1 MDLLDIA
8 RDADRYTADRM
19 HTVRRDPTPPLVI
32 VGCGIAGLSA
42 ALSAAPRPVRLIGPS
57 PLVTS
62 STALAQGGL
71 AAALGTHDTPAAHAH
86 DTVLAGAY
94 HNDYEV
100 VRYLVDNAVP
110 TIRWL
115 QAQGVPFDLEGS
127 RFLLGRQG
135 GHRRARILH
144 AGGDTS
150 GAAMMLALVRAVEN
164 AAHITW
170 ESEAS
175 LEGILLRNGHIA
187 GVRVRRDDD
196 VQMHDCAELILAT
209 GGCAGLFAHSTN
221 PRSADGNGMALAIA
235 AGAHVRDMEFMQ
247 FHPTALAVDVDGALP
262 LITEALYGAG
272 AQLVDDEGRPLQD
285 NLWPLTHQSPRDQV
299 ARAVWRIRRDGG
311 HAWLDATHLHD
322 AWLMRFP
329 NVYALCRRH
338 GIDPL
343 RERIPVMPAAHFHIG
358 GVATDME
365 GRTRVHGLYAIGEV
379 ACNGVHGADRLSSN
393 SLLEGAVFGRHLG
406 RRLAD
411 HRLYLPGMGPER
423 WALRGQS
430 AGPEALQRL
439 RGWAWDALGPV
450 RSGKRL
456 ATLQDRITADPA
468 LASTWQA
475 GILQRMAVAAL
486 QRESNLGTHFRS
498 DARDVSTVAPLTQER

>member
-1 MDLLDIA
+1 
-8 RDADRYTADRM
+8 M
-19 HTVRRDPTPPLVI
+19 HGILTVKRDPAPPLVI

-42 ALSAAPRPVRLIGPS
+42 ALSAAPRPVRLLGPS
-57 PLVTS
+57 PLITS

-71 AAALGTHDTPAAHAH
+71 AAALGSHDTPAAHAH

-100 VRYLVDNAVP
+100 VRYLVDNSVP

-127 RFLLGRQG
+127 RFLLGRRG

-164 AAHITW
+164 AAHVRW
-170 ESEAS
+170 ESEAT
-175 LEGILLRNGHIA
+175 LDGILLRNGHVA
-187 GVRVRRDDD
+187 GVRVRRGDD
-196 VQMHDCAELILAT
+196 VRRHDCAELILAT
-209 GGCAGLFAHSTN
+209 GGCAGLLAHSTN

-247 FHPTALAVDVDGALP
+247 FHPTALAVNVDGALP
-262 LITEALYGAG
+262 LITEALHGAG
-272 AQLVDDEGRPLQD
+272 ARLIDDQGQALREDGH
-285 NLWPLTHQSPRDQV
+285 PLTEHTPRDRI
-299 ARAVWRIRRDGG
+299 ARAVWRIRRAGG

-343 RERIPVMPAAHFHIG
+343 REHIPVMPAAHFHIG
-358 GVATDME
+358 GIATDLE

-393 SLLEGAVFGRHLG
+393 SLLEGVVFGRHIG
-406 RRLAD
+406 RRMAD
-411 HRLYLPGMGPER
+411 HRLYLPSMGPER
-423 WALRGQS
+423 WALRTDS
-430 AGPEALQRL
+430 AEDEALQRL
-439 RGWAWDALGPV
+439 RGWAWEALGPV
-450 RSGKRL
+450 RCSEHL
-456 ATLQDRITADPA
+456 NALLDRIATDPE

-475 GILQRMAVAAL
+475 GIIQRMTVAAL
-486 QRESNLGTHFRS
+486 RREQNLGTHFRS
-498 DARDVSTVAPLTQER
+498 DANVDSNTTMYWQRQ